1 MWHPYAERTRR
12 TYFTPPTLQCSKLVQ
27 FCTERGACCGPSR
40 LAPRAFGLCVLQ
52 GQVTPH
58 GYVTAVIERIATSQ
72 ALFGRTGVVTLKGLD
87 YSDTKIWE
95 RTCSAGPL
103 TRRVDPSNPATFKW
117 YGKQPCRHLIGVQ
130 AARLTTCVT
139 IAYAV

>member
-1 MWHPYAERTRR
+1 MSRPYAERTAR
-12 TYFTPPTLQCSKLVQ
+12 TYFPPPAVQCSKLVQ
-27 FCTERGACCGPSR
+27 FCTQRGACCGPAR

-117 YGKQPCRHLIGVQ
+117 YGKQPCQQFIGLLPASNTVS
-130 AARLTTCVT
+130 VKVE
-139 IAYAV
+139 YAV